1 MKNKTKALGSLENYL
16 IIDRL
21 EKGGYSTVYKVKHEI
36 TNKFF
41 AAKVVERFCKNEKEI
56 SIKLSETQS
65 PFINKYIDFSQG
77 ELKLGKNEDFVSF
90 FIFELCSKGS
100 LNYYITSYLGGFE
113 EKYCKLIFYKILQ
126 GIKVIHDNGICHR
139 DIKVDNILLDEEYN
153 IKICDFGFSSYN
165 KKFFE
170 EYLGTKKYMAPEIV
184 KGLTYDG
191 IKADIYSLGILLFNL
206 RTAKFPFDLAKVNE
220 NSFYD
225 YISDKNEMIWKIAES
240 NGITGLST
248 EFKKLFLKM
257 VSFDPDE
264 RPSINDIL
272 NDEWFS
278 EIRNLSDF
286 DLEQLNQELVNEFKK
301 REIILSF
308 EKHD

>member
-1 MKNKTKALGSLENYL
+1 MKDNTQALGSLENYL
-16 IIDRL
+16 IIDKL

-36 TNKFF
+36 TSKLY
-41 AAKVVERFCKNEKEI
+41 AAKVVERYCKNEIEI
-56 SIKLSETQS
+56 NKKLSETQC
-65 PFINKYIDFSQG
+65 PFISQYIDFSQG

-100 LNYYITSYLGGFE
+100 LNNYINSYLGGFK
-113 EKYCKLIFYKILQ
+113 EKYCKFIFYKILQ

-165 KKFFE
+165 SKFLE

-184 KGLTYDG
+184 KGLEYDG
-191 IKADIYSLGILLFNL
+191 IKADIFSLGVLLFNL
-206 RTAKFPFDLAKVNE
+206 RTSKFLFDFTKVSG

-225 YISDKNEMIWKIAES
+225 YIKDKNEMIWKITET
-240 NGITGLST
+240 NGITGLSN
-248 EFKKLFLKM
+248 EFKNLLLKM
-257 VSFDPDE
+257 VSFEPNE
-264 RPSINDIL
+264 RPDVKDIL
-272 NDEWFS
+272 KDEWFS
-278 EIRNLSDF
+278 EIRSLSDV

-301 REIILSF
+301 RERILSL
-308 EKHD
+308 EKQE